1 VSKTKVSST
10 KAALHHRTI
19 APSHH
24 RTIAPSHHVGYYDD
38 IEHQQ
43 VCKKMFCINMGV
55 QYYQDSVATNFNV
68 GNPRLSSLEDFSVG
82 SFFFHNAFPDW
93 WDNFSPKL

>member
-1 VSKTKVSST
+1 
-10 KAALHHRTI
+10 
-19 APSHH
+19 
-24 RTIAPSHHVGYYDD
+24 
-38 IEHQQ
+38 
-43 VCKKMFCINMGV
+43 MGV
-55 QYYQDSVATNFNV
+55 QYYQDSVATNYNV